1 MLSVAKLCYTEH
13 NITCPFRQILLRT
26 KQMNTCDPKSI
37 LRSVLITL
45 TIHVTIRL
53 YSPAIT
59 YMKRSEGTVL
69 KKMASILT
77 SLRMKT

>member
-1 MLSVAKLCYTEH
+1 M
-13 NITCPFRQILLRT
+13 NI
-26 KQMNTCDPKSI
+26 CDPKSI

-59 YMKRSEGTVL
+59 HMKISEGIVV